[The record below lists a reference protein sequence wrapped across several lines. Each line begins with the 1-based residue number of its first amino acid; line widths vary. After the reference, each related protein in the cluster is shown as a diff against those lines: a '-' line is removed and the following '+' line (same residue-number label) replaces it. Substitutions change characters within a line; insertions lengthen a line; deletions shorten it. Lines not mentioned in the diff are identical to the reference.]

1 MKLKVLGSSSK
12 GNCYLLENESQVLI
26 IEAGISL
33 GEVKKA
39 IGFKT
44 DKVVGAIITHRHG
57 DHSSQVAN
65 YLKAGITILALEDV
79 FIAHNLEPHGSFRR
93 VIEGDGKGYILG
105 GFKIVPFYVVH
116 DVPCVGF
123 LIDHID
129 MGKMV
134 FLTDTMMCE
143 YTFSGLNHLLIET
156 NYCDEILEKNI
167 QAGYMDRAFKERL
180 MQTHMSLETA
190 KSILKSNDLTA
201 VRNIVLIHL
210 SDGNSDEKRFVSEI
224 EQLTGKVVLAAKSKL
239 EIEVGVSP
247 Y

>member
-12 GNCYLLENESQVLI
+12 GNCYILENESQALI

-39 IGFKT
+39 INFKT
-44 DKVVGAIITHRHG
+44 NKVVGAIVTHRHG
-57 DHSSQVAN
+57 DHSAHVAS

-79 FIAHNLEPHGSFRR
+79 FIAHNLEPQGSFRC
-93 VIEGDGKGYILG
+93 VIEGEGKGYILG
-105 GFKIVPFYVVH
+105 GFKIIPFGVVH

-123 LIDHID
+123 LIEHSD

-143 YTFSGLNHLLIET
+143 YTFSGLNHLLIEA

-167 QAGYMDRAFKERL
+167 EAGYMDRAFKDRL
-180 MQTHMSLETA
+180 LQTHMSLETA
-190 KSILKSNDLTA
+190 KTILRSNDLSA

-210 SDGNSDEKRFVSEI
+210 SDGNSDERMFVSEV
-224 EQLTGKVVLAAKSKL
+224 ETLTGKSVVAAKSKL
-239 EIEVGVSP
+239 EIEVGNSI